1 MSSSTFCIKKERGCI
16 LQRCG
21 NEGPF
26 PNLDPLE
33 MTEKLKKIKDGDR
46 MIMIELLE
54 TAEVEVREKEKR
66 KSIL

>member
-1 MSSSTFCIKKERGCI
+1 
-16 LQRCG
+16 
-21 NEGPF
+21 
-26 PNLDPLE
+26 